1 MSNFE
6 QPTPCVWCGLENPA
20 NSRFCIHCG
29 RFRLIEAVC
38 PACNAPNIEVDQ
50 RFCGECGN
58 PLTQQTDTPTPITP
72 PPATSQDIP
81 AESAP
86 SQSPPPVET
95 PTTTSQEDAQTIP
108 EEEITPEPEK
118 DAPSPDIS
126 CVNCGRPRP
135 HPEDRFCDQ
144 CGNPFDQD
152 DQPPSHTPEKNVDEK
167 DSDKKDGRSAET
179 ATTQSVASV
188 PIQSRI
194 TSWVSDIDILAPPR
208 ALASQIAY
216 SFNTTARYITLGD
229 RLIIIDFRVEI
240 ILLSLILAIASWL
253 RIANLGDSPTGIMVS
268 ELNYGMEALRI
279 VGGDLIGKWS
289 GLASGTPSG
298 HVHWLALLFWLNG
311 GDASTVL
318 LRIASA
324 IPSIGTVLIG
334 YLLVR
339 RFFGVPTALI
349 SATMFSFSFF
359 LVVQSRLG
367 LPMVLTVFMLMLSMQ
382 LLVMATDRRNW
393 IIGAVAGLTFG
404 IGIFSF
410 KEYML
415 YFFIIWII
423 TALVM
428 LFKRM
433 WQRWEIVA
441 FLIASVVAAYPILQI
456 YLGSSYLTDTL
467 RYQYGFDFASALSD
481 PFRYVSNVWR
491 MFQFSY
497 DPLPNYYIATDGVRA
512 MSILFGIFRIIFWI
526 GFLTVILSL
535 KQRPYRLLLIAWI
548 IAAVPTLLVQGN
560 ESSRYL
566 IGFFFVLTIGAI
578 GIRTVLAPIVVYV
591 RLNLREIPL
600 GKKWKQYAITSIAIV
615 LVALLVSFFASNE
628 RDRYNDWEHGE
639 ALYRFH
645 TDLTRSIRF
654 LSNFESPPDIRF
666 YSARHTWN
674 DNGIRS
680 FLAPDLDGIDGKE
693 ELVSGGDAPTYGGPI
708 ERETVYILMDDYFSL
723 LNQIIETHPSG
734 EVQEHFLPGT
744 NNKATAF
751 VSYTVSPQ

>member
-1 MSNFE
+1 M
-6 QPTPCVWCGLENPA
+6 
-20 NSRFCIHCG
+20 
-29 RFRLIEAVC
+29 
-38 PACNAPNIEVDQ
+38 
-50 RFCGECGN
+50 
-58 PLTQQTDTPTPITP
+58 
-72 PPATSQDIP
+72 
-81 AESAP
+81 
-86 SQSPPPVET
+86 
-95 PTTTSQEDAQTIP
+95 
-108 EEEITPEPEK
+108 
-118 DAPSPDIS
+118 
-126 CVNCGRPRP
+126 
-135 HPEDRFCDQ
+135 
-144 CGNPFDQD
+144 
-152 DQPPSHTPEKNVDEK
+152 
-167 DSDKKDGRSAET
+167 
-179 ATTQSVASV
+179 
-188 PIQSRI
+188 
-194 TSWVSDIDILAPPR
+194 SDIDILAPPR

-229 RLIIIDFRVEI
+229 RLIVVDFRVEI

-279 VGGDLIGKWS
+279 AGGDLIGKWS

-324 IPSIGTVLIG
+324 IPGIGAVLIG

-339 RFFGVPTALI
+339 RFFSIPTALI

-393 IIGAVAGLTFG
+393 VIGTVAGLVFG

-415 YFFIIWII
+415 YFFIIWSIV
-423 TALVM
+423 ALVM

-456 YLGSSYLTDTL
+456 YLGSNYLTDTL

-481 PFRYVSNVWR
+481 PLRYVSNAWR

-512 MSILFGIFRIIFWI
+512 MSILFGIFRIIFWL

-535 KQRPYRLLLIAWI
+535 RQRPYRLLLIAWL

-628 RDRYNDWEHGE
+628 RDRYNDWEYGQE
-639 ALYRFH
+639 TLYYFR
-645 TDLTRSIRF
+645 TDFISSIRF
-654 LSNFESPPDIRF
+654 LNNFESPPDIRF

-708 ERETVYILMDDYFSL
+708 ERATVYILMDDYFSL
-723 LNQIIETHPSG
+723 LNQIIETHPGG
-734 EVQEHFLPGT
+734 EVQEHFLPEPKDKST
-744 NNKATAF
+744 TF
-751 VSYTVSPQ
+751 VSYMISPQ

>member
-1 MSNFE
+1 M
-6 QPTPCVWCGLENPA
+6 
-20 NSRFCIHCG
+20 
-29 RFRLIEAVC
+29 
-38 PACNAPNIEVDQ
+38 
-50 RFCGECGN
+50 
-58 PLTQQTDTPTPITP
+58 P
-72 PPATSQDIP
+72 PPATPQDIP

-86 SQSPPPVET
+86 SQSPPPVAT
-95 PTTTSQEDAQTIP
+95 PTTTQEDAQTIP
-108 EEEITPEPEK
+108 EEEITPEPEQ
-118 DAPSPDIS
+118 DAPSTDIS
-126 CVNCGRPRP
+126 CANCGIPRP

-152 DQPPSHTPEKNVDEK
+152 DQPPSHTPGKNVDEK
-167 DSDKKDGRSAET
+167 GSDKEDGRSAET

-194 TSWVSDIDILAPPR
+194 TTWLSDIDILAPPR

-253 RIANLGDSPTGIMVS
+253 RIANLGESPLGLMENEV
-268 ELNYGMEALRI
+268 NYSLEALRI
-279 VGGDLIGKWS
+279 AGGDLIGKWS

-324 IPSIGTVLIG
+324 IPGIGAVLIG

-339 RFFGVPTALI
+339 RFFGIPTALI

-367 LPMVLTVFMLMLSMQ
+367 LPMVLSVFMLMLSMQ

-393 IIGAVAGLTFG
+393 KIGTVAGLVFG

-415 YFFIIWII
+415 YFFIIWSIV
-423 TALVM
+423 ALIL

-433 WQRWEIVA
+433 WQRGEIVA
-441 FLIASVVAAYPILQI
+441 FLIVSVVAAYPILQI

-481 PFRYVSNVWR
+481 PLRYVSNAWR

-497 DPLPNYYIATDGVRA
+497 DPLSNYYIATDGVRA

-535 KQRPYRLLLIAWI
+535 KKPPYRLLLIAWL
-548 IAAVPTLLVQGN
+548 IAAIPTLLVHGS

-591 RLNLREIPL
+591 RLNLREITV
-600 GKKWKQYAITSIAIV
+600 GKKWKQYAITSIAIL
-615 LVALLVSFFASNE
+615 LVALLVSLFASNE

-639 ALYRFH
+639 VLYYFH
-645 TDLTRSIRF
+645 TDFTRSIRF

-666 YSARHTWN
+666 YSARHSWN
-674 DNGIRS
+674 HSGVK
-680 FLAPDLDGIDGKE
+680 LLLVPDLDGIDGKE

-723 LNQIIETHPSG
+723 LNQIIETHPGG
-734 EVQEHFLPGT
+734 EVQEHFFSEPRDNL
-744 NNKATAF
+744 TAF